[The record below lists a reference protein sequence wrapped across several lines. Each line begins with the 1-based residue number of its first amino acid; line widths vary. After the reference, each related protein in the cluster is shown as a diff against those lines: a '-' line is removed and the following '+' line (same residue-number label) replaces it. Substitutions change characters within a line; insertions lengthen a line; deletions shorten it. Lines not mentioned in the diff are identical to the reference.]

1 MDYSNI
7 IYSFITSTGSNGISN
22 SSDNIYST
30 ESLGYITIRQRS
42 IFFAFFLLL
51 YIAAVL
57 GNATAIFITCRRKHR
72 YIQKTLVISLALS
85 DLVMATG
92 YTIQYLNTFAHSLLS
107 WTMGEAMCFLLSFM
121 QPFSILASS
130 GAILIIALDRYRTA
144 VHATM
149 RRWNPNLWRCLIG
162 IAFLW
167 AMAIGFAYP
176 TQLLIEF
183 KEVTIVSVEEDDNA
197 SYMSG
202 YVCVVV
208 TENTVTIYYICVIV
222 IVFLPLTVV
231 VFWLQY
237 HIFML
242 VYKRNAATNAMR
254 KLSTTAMQSSR
265 DIAKGILRNNRP
277 PNRNIQA
284 ERKIR
289 IFKIILFLIV
299 AFIAC
304 RLPHWIYKTIRVAY
318 TEMENSEW
326 ITAFSLNG
334 LVFFNCILNP
344 FLYAFLPQTLTK
356 MATIWKTVSD
366 FTCEVCCCCCSNSE
380 FEQFERENPF
390 SRENFDKQ
398 TISKQF
404 NCNQKVK
411 FGDSS
416 NTQDKDK
423 Y

>member
-1 MDYSNI
+1 MDYSQI
-7 IYSFITSTGSNGISN
+7 IYTFVTSVSADGKSN
-22 SSDNIYST
+22 STDNVFSA

-85 DLVMATG
+85 DLVMASG
-92 YTIQYLNTFAHSLLS
+92 YTVQYLNTFAHALLS
-107 WTMGEAMCFLLSFM
+107 WTMGETMCFLLLFV

-149 RRWNPNLWRCLIG
+149 KRWNPNLWHCLVG
-162 IAFLW
+162 IALLW
-167 AMAIGFAYP
+167 GAAVAIAYP

-183 KEVTIVSVEEDDNA
+183 KEVTIMSVDEDDDA

-202 YVCVVV
+202 YVCLVVA
-208 TENTVTIYYICVIV
+208 EDTVTIYYLCIII
-222 IVFLPLTVV
+222 IVFLPLTMVV
-231 VFWLQY
+231 LWLQY
-237 HIFML
+237 HICML
-242 VYKRNAATNAMR
+242 VYKRNAAMNTRR
-254 KLSTTAMQSSR
+254 KLSVAAIQSNQDTT
-265 DIAKGILRNNRP
+265 KGILRNNRP
-277 PNRNIQA
+277 PNRNFQA
-284 ERKIR
+284 ERRIR

-318 TEMENSEW
+318 TEMETSQW
-326 ITAFSLNG
+326 ITTFLLSG

-356 MATIWKTVSD
+356 MAIVWKAVSD

-380 FEQFERENPF
+380 FEQFEKENPF
-390 SRENFDKQ
+390 SRENFEKQ
-398 TISKQF
+398 TITKQI
-404 NCNQKVK
+404 NNTQKVK
-411 FGDSS
+411 FGDTS
-416 NTQDKDK
+416 NTQDQQK